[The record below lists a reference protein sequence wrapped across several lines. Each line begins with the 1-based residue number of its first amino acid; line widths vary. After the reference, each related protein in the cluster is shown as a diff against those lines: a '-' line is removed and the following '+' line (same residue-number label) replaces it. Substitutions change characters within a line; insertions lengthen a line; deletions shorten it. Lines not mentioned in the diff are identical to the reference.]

1 MNNKVVFGVVAGL
14 GVVTGVVASIVH
26 RSNKRYAEANVL
38 IEQTEDIL
46 ERTINVLEEAEDIFD
61 GYELCEED

>member
-1 MNNKVVFGVVAGL
+1 MNKKIVFGVVAGL
-14 GVVTGVVASIVH
+14 SVLAGVVVSIVR
-26 RSNKRYAEANVL
+26 RSNKRYAVANEL

-61 GYELCEED
+61 GYELCEEE

>member
-1 MNNKVVFGVVAGL
+1 MNKKVVFGVVAGL
-14 GVVTGVVASIVH
+14 GVVTGVVAGIV
-26 RSNKRYAEANVL
+26 RKSRKRYTEANAL

>member
-1 MNNKVVFGVVAGL
+1 MNKKVVFGVVAGL
-14 GVVTGVVASIVH
+14 GVVTGVVACIVH
-26 RSNKRYAEANVL
+26 RSSKRYIEANEL

>member
-14 GVVTGVVASIVH
+14 GVVTGVVAGIV
-26 RSNKRYAEANVL
+26 RKSRKRYADANAL

>member
-1 MNNKVVFGVVAGL
+1 MNNKVVFGVVAGFS
-14 GVVTGVVASIVH
+14 VVTGVVASIVH